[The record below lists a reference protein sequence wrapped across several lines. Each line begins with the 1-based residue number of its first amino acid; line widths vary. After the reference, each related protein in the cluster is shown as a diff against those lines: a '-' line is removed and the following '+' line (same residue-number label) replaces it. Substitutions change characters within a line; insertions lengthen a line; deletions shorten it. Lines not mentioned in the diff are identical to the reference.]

1 MIFIVSLISTIFILL
16 IIILLLEYRSRNRQ
30 ALARRMRY
38 YAGEMDNPQARDK
51 TKERKTLTERFIDLL
66 RSGGRLLSNI
76 RHARGLDFKMQ
87 KAGIPLLGTEFLVLL
102 GLSFVLTIVIAFLV
116 SKKWYAG
123 ILAAFVVVMAEWIF
137 VLLKIDRREA
147 AFTNQLGD
155 CLMMVANAMR
165 AGFSFLQAMEL
176 VSKEMEPPMSD
187 EFKHVMRDINL
198 GATVERALNDMDQR
212 VGSPDFSLVVTAV
225 LIQQQ
230 VGGDLARIL
239 DTISDTIQ
247 DRIRM
252 RREVRTLTAQGRM
265 SGWVLA
271 ALPVALGALITFMN
285 PSHIEPLFT
294 EKIGQIAIGIAI
306 VMEIVGFI
314 IIQRI
319 VDIDV

>member
-1 MIFIVSLISTIFILL
+1 MIFVVSLISTLFILL
-16 IIILLLEYRSRNRQ
+16 ILILLLEYRSRNRR

-38 YAGEMDNPQARDK
+38 YAGDMDSSQSKPQ
-51 TKERKTLTERFIDLL
+51 EQKTLSERLMGLL
-66 RSGGRLLSNI
+66 RSGGKLLSNI

-87 KAGIPLLGTEFLVLL
+87 KAGIPLLGTEFLLL
-102 GLSFVLTIVIAFLV
+102 MGLSFFLAIVIAFIV
-116 SKKWYAG
+116 SKKIYIGFMIA
-123 ILAAFVVVMAEWIF
+123 IVVVMAEWIY

-147 AFTNQLGD
+147 TFTNQLGD

-176 VSKEMEPPMSD
+176 VSKEMEPPISD
-187 EFKHVMRDINL
+187 EFKHVMRDIGL
-198 GATVERALNDMDQR
+198 GASVERALDDMDKR
-212 VGSPDFSLVVTAV
+212 VSSPDFSLVVTAV

-230 VGGDLARIL
+230 VGGDLAHIL

-252 RREVRTLTAQGRM
+252 RREVKTLTAQGRM

-271 ALPVALGALITFMN
+271 ALPFALGAFISVVN
-285 PSHIEPLFT
+285 PSYIEPLFT
-294 EKIGQIAIGIAI
+294 ERIGQMAIAFGIIMVLIGFF
-306 VMEIVGFI
+306 V
-314 IIQRI
+314 IQRI

>member
-1 MIFIVSLISTIFILL
+1 MIFIIAIICTLLILL
-16 IIILLLEYRSRNRQ
+16 LLFLLLEYRSRNRR

-38 YAGEMDNPQARDK
+38 YAGGMDTQEKPKEQK
-51 TKERKTLTERFIDLL
+51 SLKERFMDILH
-66 RSGGRLLSNI
+66 SGGKYLSNI

-87 KAGIPLLGTEFLVLL
+87 KAGIPLLGTEFLILL
-102 GLSFVLTIVIAFLV
+102 GISFLLTAMVAGLI
-116 SKKWYAG
+116 SRKWYIG
-123 ILAAFVVVMAEWIF
+123 IIMAVVVVMAEWIY
-137 VLLKIDRREA
+137 VLLKTDRREA
-147 AFTNQLGD
+147 AFTNQMGD

-165 AGFSFLQAMEL
+165 AGFSFLQAMDL
-176 VSKEMEPPMSD
+176 VSKEMEPPISD
-187 EFKHVMRDINL
+187 EFKHVMRDIGL
-198 GATVERALNDMDQR
+198 GASVERALDDMDKR

-230 VGGDLARIL
+230 VGGDLAHIL

-271 ALPVALGALITFMN
+271 ILPFGLGALISVMN
-285 PSHIEPLFT
+285 PSYMEPLFT
-294 EKIGQIAIGIAI
+294 ERIGQIAIGVAV
-306 VMEIVGFI
+306 VMVLIGFFV
-314 IIQRI
+314 IQRI

>member
-1 MIFIVSLISTIFILL
+1 MIFVVSLICTIFILL
-16 IIILLLEYRSRNRQ
+16 ILIFLLEYRSRNRQ

-38 YAGEMDNPQARDK
+38 YAGEMDVQEKPKA
-51 TKERKTLTERFIDLL
+51 RKTLAERFRELL
-66 RSGGRLLSNI
+66 RSGGKLLSNI

-87 KAGIPLLGTEFLVLL
+87 QAGIPLLGTEFLILL
-102 GLSFVLTIVIAFLV
+102 GISMAV
-116 SKKWYAG
+116 
-123 ILAAFVVVMAEWIF
+123 AFVVGSFVSSRLHVGVLAALGVAMAEWAY
-137 VLLKIDRREA
+137 VLFRIDRREA

-165 AGFSFLQAMEL
+165 AGFSFLQTMDL
-176 VSKEMEPPMSD
+176 ISKEMEPPMSE

-198 GATVERALNDMDQR
+198 GASVERALDDMDKR
-212 VGSPDFSLVVTAV
+212 VNSPDFSLVVTAV

-230 VGGDLARIL
+230 VGGDLAHIL
-239 DTISDTIQ
+239 DTISETIQ

-271 ALPVALGALITFMN
+271 ALPIVTGLLISSISPGYMD
-285 PSHIEPLFT
+285 PLFNDRW
-294 EKIGQIAIGIAI
+294 GHIAIAIAA
-306 VMEIVGFI
+306 VMEIVGFFV
-314 IIQRI
+314 IQRI

>member
-1 MIFIVSLISTIFILL
+1 MIFLVSLVSTLFILL
-16 IIILLLEYRSRNRQ
+16 ILILLLEYRSRNRR

-38 YAGEMDNPQARDK
+38 YAGEMDNPQEVAV
-51 TKERKTLTERFIDLL
+51 KERKTLTERLMGLL
-66 RSGGRLLSNI
+66 HSGGRLLSNI

-87 KAGIPLLGTEFLVLL
+87 KAGIPLLGTEFLLLL
-102 GLSFVLTIVIAFLV
+102 GVSFFLSAFIGFAL
-116 SKKWYAG
+116 SKKWYVG
-123 ILAAFVVVMAEWIF
+123 ISVAIVVVMSEWVY

-165 AGFSFLQAMEL
+165 AGFSFLQAMDL
-176 VSKEMEPPMSD
+176 VSKEMEPPMST
-187 EFKHVMRDINL
+187 EFQHVMRDINL
-198 GATVERALNDMDQR
+198 GATVERALDDMDQR
-212 VGSPDFSLVVTAV
+212 VSSSDFSLVVTAV

-230 VGGDLARIL
+230 VGGDLAHIL

-265 SGWVLA
+265 AGWVLA
-271 ALPVALGALITFMN
+271 LLPFALGAFISVVN
-285 PSHIEPLFT
+285 PGYIEPLFK
-294 EKIGQIAIGIAI
+294 EKIGQIAIGISI
-306 VMEIVGFI
+306 VMVLMGFLV
-314 IIQRI
+314 IQRI

>member
-1 MIFIVSLISTIFILL
+1 MIFAVSLICTIFVLL
-16 IIILLLEYRSRNRQ
+16 ILILLLEYRSRNRQ

-38 YAGEMDNPQARDK
+38 YAGDMDVQEKPKA
-51 TKERKTLTERFIDLL
+51 RKTLAERFRELL
-66 RSGGRLLSNI
+66 RSGGKLLSNI

-87 KAGIPLLGTEFLVLL
+87 QAGIPLLGTEFLILL
-102 GLSFVLTIVIAFLV
+102 GISMAV
-116 SKKWYAG
+116 
-123 ILAAFVVVMAEWIF
+123 AFVVGSFVSSRLHVGVLAALGVAMAEWAY
-137 VLLKIDRREA
+137 VLFRIDRREA

-165 AGFSFLQAMEL
+165 AGFSFLQAMDL
-176 VSKEMEPPMSD
+176 ISKEMEPPMSE

-198 GATVERALNDMDQR
+198 GASVERALDDMDKR
-212 VGSPDFSLVVTAV
+212 VNSPDFSLVVTAV

-230 VGGDLARIL
+230 VGGDLAHIL
-239 DTISDTIQ
+239 DTISETIQ

-271 ALPVALGALITFMN
+271 ALPIVTGLLISSISPGYMD
-285 PSHIEPLFT
+285 PLFNDRW
-294 EKIGQIAIGIAI
+294 GHIAIAVAA
-306 VMEIVGFI
+306 VMEIVGFFV
-314 IIQRI
+314 IQRI

>member
-1 MIFIVSLISTIFILL
+1 MIFVVSLICTIFILL
-16 IIILLLEYRSRNRQ
+16 ILIFLLEYRSRNRQ

-38 YAGEMDNPQARDK
+38 YAGEMDVQEKPKA
-51 TKERKTLTERFIDLL
+51 RKTLAERFRELL
-66 RSGGRLLSNI
+66 RSGGKLLSNI

-87 KAGIPLLGTEFLVLL
+87 QAGIPLLGTEFLILL
-102 GLSFVLTIVIAFLV
+102 GISMAV
-116 SKKWYAG
+116 
-123 ILAAFVVVMAEWIF
+123 AFVVGSFVSSRLHVGVLAALGVAMAEWAY
-137 VLLKIDRREA
+137 VLFRIDRREA

-165 AGFSFLQAMEL
+165 AGFSFLQAMDL
-176 VSKEMEPPMSD
+176 ISKEMEPPMSE

-198 GATVERALNDMDQR
+198 GASVERALDDMDKR
-212 VGSPDFSLVVTAV
+212 VNSPDFSLVVTAV

-230 VGGDLARIL
+230 VGGDLAHIL
-239 DTISDTIQ
+239 DTISETIQ

-271 ALPVALGALITFMN
+271 ALPIVTGLLISSISPGYMD
-285 PSHIEPLFT
+285 PLFSNRW
-294 EKIGQIAIGIAI
+294 GHIAIAVAI
-306 VMEIVGFI
+306 VLELIGFF

>member
-1 MIFIVSLISTIFILL
+1 MIFLVSLISTIFILL
-16 IIILLLEYRSRNRQ
+16 ILILLLEYRSRNRR

-38 YAGEMDNPQARDK
+38 YAGDMDNPQDNK
-51 TKERKTLTERFIDLL
+51 PKERKTLTERLMSLL
-66 RSGGRLLSNI
+66 HSGGKLLSNI

-87 KAGIPLLGTEFLVLL
+87 QAGIPLLGTEFLVLL
-102 GLSFVLTIVIAFLV
+102 GISMVVVFFAGLFLSKRWPVGLMAA
-116 SKKWYAG
+116 AG
-123 ILAAFVVVMAEWIF
+123 IAMAEWVY
-137 VLLKIDRREA
+137 VLIRIDRREA
-147 AFTNQLGD
+147 SFTNQLGD

-176 VSKEMEPPMSD
+176 ISKEMEPPISE
-187 EFKHVMRDINL
+187 EFKHVMRDISL
-198 GATVERALNDMDQR
+198 GASVERGLEDMDKR

-252 RREVRTLTAQGRM
+252 RREVRTLTTQGRV
-265 SGWVLA
+265 SGWILV
-271 ALPVALGALITFMN
+271 ALPVALGLLL
-285 PSHIEPLFT
+285 HIMVPGYMDILF
-294 EKIGQIAIGIAI
+294 ENRLGQMAIVAAV
-306 VMEIVGFI
+306 VMEIIGFF

>member
-1 MIFIVSLISTIFILL
+1 MIFVISLISTLFILL
-16 IIILLLEYRSRNRQ
+16 ILFLLLEYRSRNRR

-38 YAGEMDNPQARDK
+38 YAGEMDTQEKP
-51 TKERKTLTERFIDLL
+51 KESKTLAERFMDIL
-66 RSGGRLLSNI
+66 RSGGKLLSNI

-87 KAGIPLLGTEFLVLL
+87 KAGIPLLGTEFLILL
-102 GLSFVLTIVIAFLV
+102 GLSAFLSAAIV
-116 SKKWYAG
+116 FIVTKKLFAG
-123 ILAAFVVVMAEWIF
+123 VLVAVVVVAAEWVF
-137 VLLKIDRREA
+137 VLLKISRREA

-165 AGFSFLQAMEL
+165 AGFSFLQAMDL
-176 VSKEMEPPMSD
+176 IAKEMEPPISD

-198 GATVERALNDMDQR
+198 GTSIERALDDMDQR

-230 VGGDLARIL
+230 VGGDLAHIL

-252 RREVRTLTAQGRM
+252 RREIHTLTSQGRI
-265 SGWVLA
+265 SGYVLGV
-271 ALPVALGALITFMN
+271 LPFALGAFISVVN
-285 PSHIEPLFT
+285 PGYIEPLFT
-294 EKIGQIAIGIAI
+294 ERLGQIAIGIAV
-306 VMEIVGFI
+306 VMVLIGFI

-319 VDIDV
+319 VNIDV

>member
-1 MIFIVSLISTIFILL
+1 MIFVVSLISTLFILL
-16 IIILLLEYRSRNRQ
+16 IIILLLEYRSRNRR

-38 YAGEMDNPQARDK
+38 YAGDMDTQEKP
-51 TKERKTLTERFIDLL
+51 KERKTLTERLKELL
-66 RSGGRLLSNI
+66 RSGGKLLSNI

-87 KAGIPLLGTEFLVLL
+87 KAGIPLLGTEFLLLL
-102 GLSFVLTIVIAFLV
+102 GISFFLTIIIALIV
-116 SKKWYAG
+116 SKKLYVGFMVA
-123 ILAAFVVVMAEWIF
+123 IVVVMAEWIY

-147 AFTNQLGD
+147 TFTNQLGD

-187 EFKHVMRDINL
+187 EFKHVMRDISL
-198 GATVERALNDMDQR
+198 GASVERALDDMDKR
-212 VGSPDFSLVVTAV
+212 VSSPDFSLVVTAV

-230 VGGDLARIL
+230 VGGDLAHIL
-239 DTISDTIQ
+239 DTISGTIQ

-271 ALPVALGALITFMN
+271 ALPFALGAFISVIN
-285 PSHIEPLFT
+285 PSYIEPLFT
-294 EKIGQIAIGIAI
+294 ERIGQMAIAFGV
-306 VMEIVGFI
+306 VMVLLGFFV
-314 IIQRI
+314 IQRI